1 MIIILSSQSILKKKE
16 VQWKKYARIDSL
28 LFLSFIHVEIVQSM
42 SLLRNKSRLLS
53 LGVYMKVG
61 AGIKFDILTKTFFF
75 HSLFISTPPPFPLL
89 LYTLSVFWKF
99 LSRFLWYHFLLIS
112 LCLFFFH
119 TLSTN
124 FVPHSF
130 SMLHVS
136 SRENLESRWRKHIKN
151 SSNFKSCFAVL
162 VMFRWKIKETW
173 RYGRNPSFTPRVLSS
188 PDKSRAQNGKEI
200 SSNNVIKNSEEDS
213 TLF

>member
-1 MIIILSSQSILKKKE
+1 
-16 VQWKKYARIDSL
+16 
-28 LFLSFIHVEIVQSM
+28 
-42 SLLRNKSRLLS
+42 
-53 LGVYMKVG
+53 MKVG

-75 HSLFISTPPPFPLL
+75 HTLFISTPPPFPLL

-119 TLSTN
+119 TMSTN

-162 VMFRWKIKETW
+162 WCSD
-173 RYGRNPSFTPRVLSS
+173 GRLKKREDTDEIQASHPASFHLQINLGLKMGKKYPPIMSS
-188 PDKSRAQNGKEI
+188 RTLKRIRHCSRILGK
-200 SSNNVIKNSEEDS
+200 VKVNSLQLY
-213 TLF
+213 TGYMV